1 VPPPEPG
8 TPLDL
13 AAPRRIHVVGVGGA
27 GMSAYAAILAEL
39 GHTVTGSDLRELP
52 RFERLRLLGVDCLVG
67 QRAEHVT
74 DQLDAVVISSAVPP
88 TNVEVRAAAAAG
100 VPIVSRADALAGIVA
115 SRRGIG
121 VAGTHGKTTTSSM
134 LTMILRAA
142 GLQPSFLIGS
152 EMHEVGTNEGL
163 DTGEWLVVEADESDG
178 TFLRLPLDAAVV
190 TNVDN
195 DHLWFW
201 GDMEALRI
209 AFREFVDGV
218 RGPVALCAD
227 DAFLRD
233 LAAERPGAV
242 TYGWDERARYRCRDY
257 RGGPQGSSFVVERDG
272 EVLGELQLPVLGR
285 HNAQNATGAT
295 ALALEL
301 GADFGAAR
309 RALAGFGGVARRF
322 QHRGDLDGV
331 AIFDDYALLPP
342 EIDATIQA
350 AREAGYQRVV
360 AVFQPFRYSRT
371 QGMWAEFA
379 HAFARADQVILTDV
393 CGFHERPIPGVTG
406 HLLVKA
412 VLDAHPDLPVAYFP
426 HRADL
431 ARLVPTY
438 ARPGDVILT
447 LGGGDITTL
456 PDELL
461 AAAGASGAGSPA

>member
-1 VPPPEPG
+1 
-8 TPLDL
+8 
-13 AAPRRIHVVGVGGA
+13 
-27 GMSAYAAILAEL
+27 MSAYAAILAEL
-39 GHTVTGSDLRELP
+39 GHAVSGSDLRELP
-52 RFERLRLLGVDCLVG
+52 RFERLRLLGVDCMVG
-67 QRAEHVT
+67 QRAEHV
-74 DQLDAVVISSAVPP
+74 DERIDAVIVSSAVPA
-88 TNVEVRAAAAAG
+88 TNVEVRAARALG
-100 VPIVSRADALAGIVA
+100 VPVVSRADALAGIVA

-142 GLQPSFLIGS
+142 GMRPSFLIGS
-152 EMHEVGTNEGL
+152 ELHEVGTNEGL
-163 DTGEWLVVEADESDG
+163 DSGEWLVVEADESDG
-178 TFLRLPLDAAVV
+178 TFLRLPLAAAIV

-201 GDMEALRI
+201 GDMDALRG
-209 AFREFVDGV
+209 AFREFVGGID
-218 RGPVALCAD
+218 GPVALCAD
-227 DAFLRD
+227 DPLLRAI
-233 LAAERPGAV
+233 AAERPATV
-242 TYGWDERARYRCRDY
+242 TYGWHETARYRARDY
-257 RGGPQGSSFVVERDG
+257 RSGPKGSGFVLERDG
-272 EVLGELQLPVLGR
+272 RALGELELPVIGR
-285 HNAQNATGAT
+285 HNAQNAAGAT

-301 GADFGAAR
+301 GADFEAAR

-350 AREAGYQRVV
+350 AREAGYRRVV

-371 QGMWAEFA
+371 QVMWPEFA
-379 HAFARADQVILTDV
+379 DAFARADQVILTDV

-412 VLDAHPDLPVAYFP
+412 VLEAHPDLPVAYFP
-426 HRADL
+426 HRAEL
-431 ARLVPTY
+431 ARLVPGY

-461 AAAGASGAGSPA
+461 ATAGVRAIGGGR